1 MEDRL
6 IRVRGITMSWSGRRR
21 AFVKAGETSMTQR
34 LRTRHRRAATQ
45 LSVMRTQLRA
55 GGSMRNLVAGVV
67 RDRVLHSRR
76 VEPSTLL
83 RRLAASESGG
93 LRARRAPRGVH
104 LAAERHVGVTV
115 ARGGGGRSAGGRERS
130 CPASTGRTDG
140 EVGGETGGRRG
151 MVQETRAAGSTST
164 HGGPRAGSVRVLCRC
179 SRIFLTT
186 GGSVMNEMT
195 RICAPQVH
203 SRGSAS

>member
-1 MEDRL
+1 MDDPGYYPRIGSALL
-6 IRVRGITMSWSGRRR
+6 IGMS
-21 AFVKAGETSMTQR
+21 AKNAILIVEFAKQQR
-34 LRTRHRRAATQ
+34 DE
-45 LSVMRTQLRA
+45 
-55 GGSMRNLVAGVV
+55 V